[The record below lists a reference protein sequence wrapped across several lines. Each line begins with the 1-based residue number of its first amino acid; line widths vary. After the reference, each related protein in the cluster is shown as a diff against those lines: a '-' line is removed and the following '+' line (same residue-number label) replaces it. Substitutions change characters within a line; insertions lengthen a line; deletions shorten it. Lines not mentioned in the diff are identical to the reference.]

1 MKRSTLAVVL
11 AAAIAA
17 PAIASAQATQ
27 TQSITVNATVHSYV
41 AWTKTADLTF
51 AAGVTPGT
59 AATVA
64 PASGALLSLSYN
76 QDLSVAAPA
85 SVSISNVAT
94 GAAMTVDLTCAQSA
108 VAADPAPTAFVC
120 TTGQALTFSG
130 TAANTRYFYVGGGIT
145 AANSTGRP
153 AGSYS
158 GTFNITAS
166 YTAQ

>member
-1 MKRSTLAVVL
+1 MKRSALAVVL
-11 AAAIAA
+11 AAAFAA
-17 PAIASAQATQ
+17 PAALSAQATQ

-51 AAGVTPGT
+51 AAGITPGT
-59 AATVA
+59 AASVA
-64 PASGALLSLSYN
+64 PSAGALLSLSYN

-85 SVSISNVAT
+85 AVSITNAAS
-94 GAAMTVDLTCAQSA
+94 GASMSVDLTCAQSA
-108 VAADPAPTAFVC
+108 AAADPAPTAFVC
-120 TTGQALTFSG
+120 ATGQALTFSG
-130 TAANTRYFYVGGGIT
+130 TTANTRYFYVGGDIT

-153 AGSYS
+153 AGSYT